1 MERPVRLALVIA
13 VVFSFVAVD
22 QLTKVVAIHTLAPE
36 NRVIAF
42 PESWRPD
49 DLFRFQYAE
58 NKGAFLSLGSR
69 LSDGARFW
77 VLTGLNGVILVVVAG
92 YVLGKQRLHT
102 GVTVALALIL
112 AGGVGNLID
121 RVFRDGRVIDFMNMG
136 VSVGPWSVRT
146 GIFNIAD
153 LAIVGGLV
161 LLVAVESRPARGE
174 IPVGGAKENA
184 REG

>member
-1 MERPVRLALVIA
+1 MERPARLVLVIA
-13 VVFSFVAVD
+13 VVLGFVALD
-22 QLTKVVAIHTLAPE
+22 QATKVIAIRTLAPE

-42 PESWRPD
+42 PDSWYPN

-69 LSDGARFW
+69 LSDSARFW
-77 VLTGLNGVILVVVAG
+77 VLTGLNSVILVLVAL
-92 YVLGKQRLHT
+92 YLLGKQRLHA
-102 GVTVALALIL
+102 GVTLALALIL

-121 RVFRDGRVIDFMNMG
+121 RVFRDGVVIDFMNLG
-136 VSVGPWSVRT
+136 IAAGPWSVRT

-161 LLVAVESRPARGE
+161 LLVGLE
-174 IPVGGAKENA
+174 ILLPRTD
-184 REG
+184 REAAAEQDTQEG